1 MGYLMNGM
9 NAGIL
14 NLRKSESQLAITI
27 QILMTVCT
35 IGFMVAIAKFHILST
50 RRYTR
55 WMLGLLSVSLGH
67 QICGFLFF
75 HTNSPPIVNF
85 VFTVLGYTTLLLVII
100 VETLVLE
107 YFSVLQS
114 WWNIQKIVL
123 LRGFWFLL
131 YVGCI
136 GGYAFNVMY
145 LGKRPPLWAS
155 FWTYYG
161 TSLFSFSCSLYDTLQ
176 YLFIL
181 YLLYR
186 HFRETKKETFGLRI
200 PHLVSFLSLCVFL
213 NMLDWL
219 VIIWYGFLDFSMEEN
234 AILLSLIHFRVCMM
248 SVTFNLLRY
257 ISTVRDE
264 QLLSQPKTEPVKL
277 LKDIVPAQKWEDT
290 PTRIQEL
297 TQITQEN
304 RDKVRKISASSGT
317 IQESNCRS
325 RKNSEISGSSMAI
338 SSKRRQSSSE

>member
-1 MGYLMNGM
+1 MGYLMNGI
-9 NAGIL
+9 NAGTL
-14 NLRKSESQLAITI
+14 NLQKSESQVAIAI
-27 QILMTVCT
+27 QILMSSST
-35 IGFMVAIAKFHILST
+35 IGFMIAIAKFHFLST

-55 WMLGLLSVSLGH
+55 LMLVLLSVSLAH

-75 HTNSPPIVNF
+75 YSNSPPIINF

-107 YFSVLQS
+107 YFSVLQN
-114 WWNIQKIVL
+114 WWSIRKIVT
-123 LRGFWFLL
+123 LRWMWFLW
-131 YVGCI
+131 YTGCI
-136 GGYAFNVMY
+136 GGYAFNAIY
-145 LGKRPPLWAS
+145 LGQRPPLVISHWN
-155 FWTYYG
+155 YYG

-186 HFRETKKETFGLRI
+186 HFKETKKETFGLRI
-200 PHLVSFLSLCVFL
+200 PHLISFLSLCVFL
-213 NMLDWL
+213 NVLDWV
-219 VIIWYGFLDFSMEEN
+219 VIAWYGFLDFSMEGN

-264 QLLSQPKTEPVKL
+264 QLLSQPKSEPVKL
-277 LKDIVPAQKWEDT
+277 LKDIVPTPKWEDT

-304 RDKVRKISASSGT
+304 RDRVRKISASSGT

-325 RKNSEISGSSMAI
+325 RKSSEICGSNVAI
-338 SSKRRQSSSE
+338 SSQRRQSAK